1 MAGADMMPDMNT
13 AQAEGIFDSW
23 HRNAIDAITE
33 MAGDF
38 DMLREH
44 CIFASGALFGQLV
57 ALGLEEIAARQYVE
71 RLFAS
76 IQSDFNE
83 RYRDARAAKRVVN

>member
-1 MAGADMMPDMNT
+1 MNT

-23 HRNAIDAITE
+23 RRNAVDAIE
-33 MAGDF
+33 EHADNF
-38 DMLREH
+38 DALREH

-57 ALGLEEIAARQYVE
+57 ALGLEEIAARRYVE
-71 RLFAS
+71 RFFES

-83 RYRDARAAKRVVN
+83 RYRDARNAKRVVN